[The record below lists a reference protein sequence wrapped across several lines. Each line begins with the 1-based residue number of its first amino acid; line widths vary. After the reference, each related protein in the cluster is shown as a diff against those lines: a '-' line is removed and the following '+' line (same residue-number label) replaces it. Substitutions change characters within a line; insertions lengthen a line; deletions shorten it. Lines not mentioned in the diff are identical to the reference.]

1 MKSIARFILCKIL
14 GWKLENDFPK
24 ELKKYVVIAAP
35 HTSWLDFPIA
45 ILSRVASGT
54 MIHFIGKSSLFSF
67 PFGVVFRALGG
78 IPVNRGKSSH
88 LVDTVIA
95 VFNSRDQFVLALSPE
110 GTRKKVKKWKT
121 GFYYIAK
128 GAEVPIQLI
137 GFDYPK
143 REVVFY
149 PLFTPTDN
157 IEADFKAMKSSF
169 KGVKGKNP
177 DKSILIT

>member
-1 MKSIARFILCKIL
+1 M

-54 MIHFIGKSSLFSF
+54 MIHFHRKKVLYLVF

-88 LVDTVIA
+88 LVDTVYSCFLILEI
-95 VFNSRDQFVLALSPE
+95 QFVLALSPE
-110 GTRKKVKKWKT
+110 GTRKKVKKMEK
-121 GFYYIAK
+121 
-128 GAEVPIQLI
+128 Q
-137 GFDYPK
+137 
-143 REVVFY
+143 VFLLY
-149 PLFTPTDN
+149 C
-157 IEADFKAMKSSF
+157 
-169 KGVKGKNP
+169 
-177 DKSILIT
+177 